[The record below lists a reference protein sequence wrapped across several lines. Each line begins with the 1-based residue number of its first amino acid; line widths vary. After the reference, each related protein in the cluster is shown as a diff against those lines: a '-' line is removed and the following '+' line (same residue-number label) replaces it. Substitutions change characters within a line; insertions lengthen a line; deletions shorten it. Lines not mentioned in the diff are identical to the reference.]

1 MRVLAAILTT
11 VLLALPAG
19 AETLAYRLDATASV
33 VGFSVRFA
41 GGPITGQMPVTRA
54 DLTLDFD
61 RVANCRIDVTLDASR
76 AQASFPFAAQA
87 MKAADVLDTGR
98 HPAIRFASTRV
109 RADGAGAVVD
119 GNLTIRGVTRP
130 VRLAAQLYRQKGT
143 AEGDRSRLSIRL
155 TGSVSRAAFGAT
167 GWADLVGDTVA
178 IDILARIARAE

>member
-1 MRVLAAILTT
+1 
-11 VLLALPAG
+11 
-19 AETLAYRLDATASV
+19 V
-33 VGFSVRFA
+33 VV
-41 GGPITGQMPVTRA
+41 
-54 DLTLDFD
+54 
-61 RVANCRIDVTLDASR
+61 
-76 AQASFPFAAQA
+76 
-87 MKAADVLDTGR
+87 
-98 HPAIRFASTRV
+98 
-109 RADGAGAVVD
+109 